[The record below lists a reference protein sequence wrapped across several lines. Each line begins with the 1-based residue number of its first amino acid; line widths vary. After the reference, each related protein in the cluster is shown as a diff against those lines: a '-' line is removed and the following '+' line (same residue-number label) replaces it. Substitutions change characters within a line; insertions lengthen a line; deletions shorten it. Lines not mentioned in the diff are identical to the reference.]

1 MSIEI
6 ITEVIR
12 LLELETT
19 VLATEFKNVS
29 DNTERTEQQVHA
41 VRKRCEL
48 ITGLM
53 QGKYDYLNSLIS
65 KCRSEKAYGEIYVPG
80 DRLRNILVVR

>member
-1 MSIEI
+1 MLKLLEI
-6 ITEVIR
+6 IR
-12 LLELETT
+12 LLGLDTAVLTT
-19 VLATEFKNVS
+19 GLKYVS

-41 VRKRCEL
+41 ERKRCEL

-80 DRLRNILVVR
+80 NRLRDILVVI